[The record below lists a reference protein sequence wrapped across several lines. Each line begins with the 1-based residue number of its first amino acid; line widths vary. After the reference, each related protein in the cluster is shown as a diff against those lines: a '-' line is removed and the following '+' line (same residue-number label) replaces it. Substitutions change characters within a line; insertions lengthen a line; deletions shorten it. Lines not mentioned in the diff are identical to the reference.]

1 MDSISSVENKDMQVA
16 SGKVEKWIGRTDSG
30 EMEHE
35 DRSVSQNSPF
45 VPELKNM
52 YFLLETVFK

>member
-1 MDSISSVENKDMQVA
+1 MQQGGSPVDSISSVENKDMQVA

-45 VPELKNM
+45 VP
-52 YFLLETVFK
+52 